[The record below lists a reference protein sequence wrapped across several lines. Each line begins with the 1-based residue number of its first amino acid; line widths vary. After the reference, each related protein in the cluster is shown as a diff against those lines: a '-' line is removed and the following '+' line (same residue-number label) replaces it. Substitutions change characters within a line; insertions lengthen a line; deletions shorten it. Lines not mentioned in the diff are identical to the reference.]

1 MEGSSAQA
9 STIDDFDSAMM
20 KHGGARPGAGRPPSI
35 VPDETNRAR
44 VERMAGLGMTLEM
57 IGAAISEP
65 GGPLISK
72 DAVLRLFPK
81 EVALGRAKA
90 GEKISATLFER
101 AMAGDTA
108 CLIWWSKT
116 QLRWSPAP
124 QEIRIQNDT
133 RVSIVGALE
142 AAQARVIEGEAIER
156 VQRALEA
163 PDGGECQPDDG
174 DAL

>member
-1 MEGSSAQA
+1 MDENSVQA
-9 STIDDFDSAMM
+9 DTIEHEFQN
-20 KHGGARPGAGRPPSI
+20 KKVGRPPAI
-35 VPDETNRAR
+35 VPTDHDRVR
-44 VERMAGLGMTLEM
+44 VEQMAGLGMTLEM
-57 IGAAISEP
+57 IGAALAEP
-65 GGPLISK
+65 GGKVINK
-72 DAVLRLFPK
+72 DAVARIFADEIAK
-81 EVALGRAKA
+81 GRAKA

-116 QLRWSPAP
+116 QLRWAPAP

-142 AAQARVIEGEAIER
+142 AAQARVIEGEL
-156 VQRALEA
+156 VNRALSA
-163 PDGGECQPDDG
+163 PEGSDGGEYQPDAG